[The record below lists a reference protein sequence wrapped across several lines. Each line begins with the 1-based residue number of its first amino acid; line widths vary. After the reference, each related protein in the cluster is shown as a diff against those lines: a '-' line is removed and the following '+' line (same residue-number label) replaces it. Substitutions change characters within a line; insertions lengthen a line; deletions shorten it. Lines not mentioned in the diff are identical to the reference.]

1 VDDITIR
8 KATPKDAEAA
18 CAVLVRSIHEICA
31 PYYENDAEILAQWLE
46 NKTPANVRRWIESER
61 SYCVVAV
68 NARGEILGFASISGA
83 EIMINYVLPEAL
95 HRGFGKRMLQ
105 ALEGQAIASG
115 LDHIALVSTI
125 PAKGF
130 YEQNGYVS
138 NGAPRHV
145 GRIIGDFPLI
155 KRMPHKHAPDRRP

>member
-1 VDDITIR
+1 M
-8 KATPKDAEAA
+8 
-18 CAVLVRSIHEICA
+18 
-31 PYYENDAEILAQWLE
+31 
-46 NKTPANVRRWIESER
+46 ESER
-61 SYCVVAV
+61 LYCVVAV
-68 NARGEILGFASISGA
+68 SARGEILGFASISGA
-83 EIMINYVLPEAL
+83 EIMLNYVLPEAL

-105 ALEGQAIASG
+105 ALEAQAIASG

-125 PAKGF
+125 PAKRF